1 MVARRGRHHAA
12 SRFLGR
18 QLRQLVIGAANLE
31 GEHRLQVFAL
41 EQHLIAEPLGQ
52 LPRALQRSFD
62 GDVVDA
68 GGEDFACVVV
78 EQVGLGMIHRVV
90 SLHVVDVR
98 RGAASEIDDA
108 ALDVATRAI
117 ERWIAIM
124 SDS

>member
-1 MVARRGRHHAA
+1 MVARRGGHYAT

-31 GEHRLQVFAL
+31 GEHRLLVFAL

-68 GGEDFACVVV
+68 GGEDF
-78 EQVGLGMIHRVV
+78 
-90 SLHVVDVR
+90 
-98 RGAASEIDDA
+98 
-108 ALDVATRAI
+108 LDVLFKHRDDITDGKGKTGKSTPRSETRPY
-117 ERWIAIM
+117 E
-124 SDS
+124 